1 MKQDRE
7 SFIIAVI
14 CIVQFITPFMAA
26 GVNVALPAIG
36 KYFGASTFQLSL
48 AAMMYILGLGILLLP
63 AGQLADILGRKKIF
77 LTGIVCFI
85 LTSLALP
92 FCPSIEIFLVFRF
105 FQGMATAL
113 ITTASFAILSSVIP
127 AQRRGKSMGII
138 ISCVYAGL
146 SAGPALGGFLVTHM
160 GWKYLFI
167 FTVLFAVAALILTFT
182 SLHGEWWGNREQH
195 FDYFGSFLFAVSL
208 GLLIIGITSKEL
220 VGQLA
225 SPLAFLGI
233 LGIIGFL
240 FYEYRSTSPILNVR
254 LLWGNKT
261 LLLTALAALLNYAAS
276 FGIIFFFSLYLQS
289 IKGMTPQ
296 SAGLFLMVQTL
307 VQCVLSPQTGKLAD
321 KIYPGK
327 LATIGMAIC
336 ALSLGL
342 AACVTAES
350 SLIFIVTIFII
361 MGIGFG
367 FFSSPNTTLIMNSVP
382 KELYGMASS
391 LTAIMRNLGMLIS
404 MAISTFLIERF
415 MGHATISM
423 TTRSSFMESMQLG
436 MCIFAGISI
445 LGIFCSLGR
454 IKQKI

>member
-1 MKQDRE
+1 MKQNRE

-36 KYFGASTFQLSL
+36 QYYAASTFQLSL
-48 AAMMYILGLGILLLP
+48 AAMVYILGLGMVLLP
-63 AGQLADILGRKKIF
+63 AGQLADICGRKKIF
-77 LTGIVCFI
+77 LIGIISFI
-85 LTSLALP
+85 VTSLTLP
-92 FCPSIEIFLVFRF
+92 FCPSIELFLLFRF
-105 FQGMATAL
+105 LQGASTAL

-127 AQRRGKSMGII
+127 ANRRGRSMGII

-146 SAGPALGGFLVTHM
+146 SAGPAIGGFLVTQM
-160 GWKYLFI
+160 GWKYLFF

-182 SLHGEWWGNREQH
+182 SLRGEWWGNKEQT
-195 FDYFGSFLFAVSL
+195 FDYFGSLLFALSL
-208 GLLIIGITSKEL
+208 SLLIIGITAKDL
-220 VGQLA
+220 VGDWA
-225 SPLAFLGI
+225 TPLAFCGLTS
-233 LGIIGFL
+233 LAAFL
-240 FYEYRSTSPILNVR
+240 LYEYKLKSPLLNVR

-296 SAGLFLMVQTL
+296 SAGLFLMLQTL
-307 VQCVLSPQTGKLAD
+307 IQCILSPQTGKLAD

-336 ALSLGL
+336 AMSLGL
-342 AACVTAES
+342 AATVTAES

-391 LTAIMRNLGMLIS
+391 LTAVMRNLGMLVS
-404 MAISTFLIERF
+404 MAISTSLIESF
-415 MGHATISM
+415 MGHDTISL
-423 TTRSSFMESMQLG
+423 TSSTAFMNSMQLG
-436 MCIFAGISI
+436 MSIFAGISI
-445 LGIFCSLGR
+445 LGIFCSIGR
-454 IKQKI
+454 MREKL